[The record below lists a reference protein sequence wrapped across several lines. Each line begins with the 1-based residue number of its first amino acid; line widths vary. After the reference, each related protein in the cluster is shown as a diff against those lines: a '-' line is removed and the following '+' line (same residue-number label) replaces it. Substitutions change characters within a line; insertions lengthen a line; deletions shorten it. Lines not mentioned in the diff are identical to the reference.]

1 MEKDKKLLLTWTV
14 VGNVAGALA
23 GGLLTDVWVR
33 RCARRRGGKFVP
45 EDRLVLL
52 VIPFIIGPAGLLMFG
67 FGAQKGLHW
76 IVLYVGYG
84 FISISPAAA
93 NIAMTY
99 VLDSYPEVALEGML
113 MVNGVK
119 ELVAFAF
126 TYGFTRWVSKVG
138 YATVGFHPI

>member
-1 MEKDKKLLLTWTV
+1 
-14 VGNVAGALA
+14 
-23 GGLLTDVWVR
+23 
-33 RCARRRGGKFVP
+33 
-45 EDRLVLL
+45 
-52 VIPFIIGPAGLLMFG
+52 MFG

-76 IVLYVGYG
+76 IVLYIGYG

-99 VLDSYPEVALEGML
+99 VLDSYPEVALESML

-126 TYGFTRWVSKVG
+126 TYGFTHWLSKVG
-138 YATVGFHPI
+138 YATVSLSVTVMWVS

>member
-1 MEKDKKLLLTWTV
+1 MLI
-14 VGNVAGALA
+14 VGNVTGAIA
-23 GGLLTDVWVR
+23 GGLLTDIWVR

-45 EDRLVLL
+45 EDRLALL
-52 VIPFIIGPAGLLMFG
+52 VIPFILGPIGLLMFG
-67 FGAQKGLHW
+67 FGAQRGLHW
-76 IVLYVGYG
+76 MILYVGYG

-99 VLDSYPEVALEGML
+99 VLDSYPEVAIEGML

-126 TYGFTRWVSKVG
+126 TYGFTHWVAKVG
-138 YATVGFHPI
+138 YATVGFHPVYQKTLELTE